1 MGSDAGGQSV
11 RSPYRTKTCP
21 RCGAELYADMSVCYG
36 CLYDFERASSRSGGG
51 MPQLPMGPGDTWPLP
66 AGNVASDLP
75 EEVGMVVRTTA
86 VDVWV
91 AVPEEGLVVGRAPS
105 CDVVLH
111 SRAVS
116 RAHLRVTPTP
126 DGMEVRDLG
135 ATNPTRYRGHELRD
149 CVIAPYG
156 DSIDVCGC
164 VLTMT
169 GPRAEGRS

>member
-1 MGSDAGGQSV
+1 MGSDRDGRGA
-11 RSPYRTKTCP
+11 RPRYRTKVCP
-21 RCGAELYADMSVCYG
+21 RCGAELYADMGVCYG
-36 CLYDFERASSRSGGG
+36 CLYDFEREVSHPKQSTPS
-51 MPQLPMGPGDTWPLP
+51 LPSGPGDTMPLF
-66 AGNVASDLP
+66 VEESRSDLP
-75 EEVGMVVRTTA
+75 EEVGMVVRTAA

-91 AVPEEGLVVGRAPS
+91 TVPDEGLVVGRAAS

-111 SRAVS
+111 SLAVS

-135 ATNPTRYRGHELRD
+135 ATNPTRYRGREVRD

-169 GPRAEGRS
+169 GPRTGGRF